1 MNWVDLL
8 IAGAIAWTTFRG
20 LRTGLIR
27 QVVWLLAVVGGL
39 LLAGALYDDLS
50 ANLDFLIDDETTRNL
65 VAFAAINLGAV
76 IAGMVLGEVLRTT
89 ATILML
95 GPLDSIG
102 GAVVGF
108 IRGLVYVQLALFALA
123 VFPANE
129 DLAKGIDDSTL
140 APYFL
145 DEIGFV
151 GVGLPSEFNDP
162 KGQLE
167 AWRDALGAFFPD
179 VPSGE
184 VPASEATPEDGGGA
198 AGGAGG

>member
-27 QVVWLLAVVGGL
+27 QAVWLIAVLLGL

-50 ANLDFLIDDETTRNL
+50 ANLDFVIEDETTRNL
-65 VAFAAINLGAV
+65 VAFVAIILGSV
-76 IAGMVLGEVLRTT
+76 IAGMVIGEVLRTT
-89 ATILML
+89 ATLLML
-95 GPLDSIG
+95 GPIDAVGGGVIG
-102 GAVVGF
+102 F
-108 IRGLVYVQLALFALA
+108 LRGLVYVQLLLISFA

-145 DEIGFV
+145 DEIGFIK
-151 GVGLPSEFNDP
+151 VGLPEEFEDP
-162 KGQLE
+162 MQQLDV
-167 AWRDALGAFFPD
+167 WRDRLGAFLPQM
-179 VPSGE
+179 PGSE
-184 VPASEATPEDGGGA
+184 LPAATDAEGTPEATTTGE
-198 AGGAGG
+198 